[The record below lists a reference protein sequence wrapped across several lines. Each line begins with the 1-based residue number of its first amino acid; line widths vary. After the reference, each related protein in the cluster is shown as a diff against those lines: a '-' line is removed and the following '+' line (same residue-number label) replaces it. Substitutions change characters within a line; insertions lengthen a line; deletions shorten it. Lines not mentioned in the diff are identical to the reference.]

1 MKKRYG
7 ALGAIGLMMLGATGA
22 LAVANRLPGPVGP
35 VSETPEL
42 GKHGDFA
49 IGTVEKDYVYKDRA
63 RISAMGALTGNLAT
77 GDRQLKVRLWYP
89 AGPTTDQA
97 ASQYSHTFNGPGQ
110 PAFDIVMQGVA
121 RENAPAIRGKQF
133 PLVVMSHGFGGWN
146 TQFSNLGEAIAS
158 HGYVVAS
165 IDHGEPPI
173 TSKTGFLLS
182 FQQVLL
188 DRTQDQ
194 RQVLT
199 SLLEDAASLNIDGEK
214 VGLLGYSMGGYGA
227 LSTAGAGYDR
237 ASKTI
242 GQLPANAQQ
251 IVTTPAQD
259 IATKIDALILVSP
272 WGGQPDSRVWT
283 PESLTNIKSPTLLIS
298 GNQDDIIN
306 FKEGVTWIFNHL
318 KSADRHLLVFR
329 DARHNIIGNHVPST
343 TATAFPVIEFMNE
356 PVWRQDRLNMINQHF
371 VTAFLDLHLKG
382 DASKA
387 AYLNVPTESSA
398 DGDWPVA
405 FGESVGGTLAGNA
418 QPKYWRGFQRR
429 WALGLEMMQAKKD
442 ATKTD
447 QAN

>member
-1 MKKRYG
+1 VKKRYW
-7 ALGAIGLMMLGATGA
+7 ALGSIGLMMLGGTGA
-22 LAVANRLPGPVGP
+22 LAVANRLPPSVGP

-42 GKHGDFA
+42 GKIGAFA
-49 IGTVEKDYVYKDRA
+49 IGTLEKTYVYKDRA
-63 RISAMGALTGNLAT
+63 RITALGAITNNLGV

-89 AGPTTDQA
+89 SSPTTDQDG
-97 ASQYSHTFNGPGQ
+97 SQYTHSFKGPGQ
-110 PAFDIVMQGVA
+110 PSFDIAMQGMA
-121 RENAPAIRGKQF
+121 RGDATPLGGKQF

-158 HGYVVAS
+158 RGYIVAS
-165 IDHGEPPI
+165 IDHGEPAI

-182 FQQVLL
+182 FRQVLL

-199 SLLEDAASLNIDGEK
+199 SLLEEATTLNIDSDK
-214 VGLLGYSMGGYGA
+214 VGLLGYSMGAYGA
-227 LSTAGAGYDR
+227 LSTAGANYDP

-242 GQLPANAQQ
+242 SQLPQAARQT
-251 IVTTPAQD
+251 ITTAAPD
-259 IATKIDALILVSP
+259 IAAKIDALIVVSP

-283 PESLTNIKSPTLLIS
+283 PASLANIKAPTLVIS
-298 GNQDDIIN
+298 GNQDDVVN
-306 FKEGVTWIFNHL
+306 FKEGVTWIFEHL
-318 KSADRHLLVFR
+318 KGADRHLLVFR

-343 TATAFPVIEFMNE
+343 TTTAFPVIEFMNE

-387 AYLNVPTESSA
+387 AYLDVPVPSSA
-398 DGDWPVA
+398 DGEWPVA
-405 FGESVGGTLAGNA
+405 FGESVGGTLAADA

-429 WALGLEMMQAKKD
+429 WALGLEMRRAGKGE
-442 ATKTD
+442 
-447 QAN
+447 